1 MASVQTS
8 STQPAGGNSVNE
20 TYDDW
25 AVLCSETEKGRACLM
40 TQQQRTKDTNQLVLA
55 MELACVS
62 AEQFQCN
69 LVLPFGLRLTDGVT
83 LQIDDGPVTK
93 PVPFATCLSAGSIV
107 QLTFDAGALNA
118 LRTGNTLKLTAR
130 VHDSGQNIVFGVSL
144 KGFAAAHDRMLA
156 LCVPV
161 K

>member
-1 MASVQTS
+1 MQSGA
-8 STQPAGGNSVNE
+8 P
-20 TYDDW
+20 
-25 AVLCSETEKGRACLM
+25 L
-40 TQQQRTKDTNQLVLA
+40 
-55 MELACVS
+55 
-62 AEQFQCN
+62 
-69 LVLPFGLRLTDGVT
+69 GLRLTDGVT